1 MVTADPHNRAMN
13 LRTFLLID
21 SVLLDI
27 AAVVALIAGAAAPI
41 AIALFALAA
50 VTFVA
55 FAVTGTKARRVGV
68 PV

>member
-1 MVTADPHNRAMN
+1 MVTADPHNRPMN

-27 AAVVALIAGAAAPI
+27 AAVVALIAGAAPI
-41 AIALFALAA
+41 AIALFAIAA
-50 VTFVA
+50 VTFIA
-55 FAVTGTKARRVGV
+55 FTVTGSKARRVGV